1 MTTLELSNKIE
12 ELQRVY
18 FNFNTTD
25 EECLIVAD
33 EIIELKEKRTRLY
46 VESGQIKSLVKSP
59 YGNGRYTTSVGG

>member
-1 MTTLELSNKIE
+1 MNTQELSTEIE
-12 ELQRVY
+12 RLQRVY

-33 EIIELKEKRTRLY
+33 EIIALKSKRTRLY

-59 YGNGRYTTSVGG
+59 YGRYQISVAG